1 MGTPR
6 SISITHTT
14 TTTEETMNP
23 LDKTLARHKKELKQ
37 EIQNLKA
44 AMTTG
49 ANQMHDK
56 DIASY
61 GIRVSQLHRQVAAKQ
76 HALANL
82 TNCHHIVEQHQ
93 AKQIEE
99 CPPFDEEDDD
109 PFCSWAEII
118 GY

>member
-1 MGTPR
+1 MVTPR
-6 SISITHTT
+6 SISITH

-61 GIRVSQLHRQVAAKQ
+61 GIRVSQIHRKVAAKQ

-93 AKQIEE
+93 DSSGQR
-99 CPPFDEEDDD
+99 
-109 PFCSWAEII
+109 I
-118 GY
+118 GDGYEHPDIYDNIH